1 MKIKLAP
8 TAKAEVQ
15 AITKKLGIKQTA
27 LSKIVAPNRNSNY
40 LAACLSDG
48 LMRDDTINTLVKMGA
63 DRAKMEA
70 KDTGTE
76 PIVVTP
82 VKEPV
87 QADLFSTDDSIRA
100 AVMNGIIDA
109 WLVIQKQTE
118 AAQAERENAMIE
130 RIVAELTGG
139 ELHDRVQYMLFSA
152 IDGALAKRG
161 TQHLND
167 GLIPQGWGNK

>member
-27 LSKIVAPNRNSNY
+27 LSKIGAPNRNSNY

-48 LMRDDTINTLVKMGA
+48 LMREETINTLVKMGA
-63 DRAKMEA
+63 DRSKMEA

-167 GLIPQGWGNK
+167 GIVPQKW

>member
-40 LAACLSDG
+40 LAALLSDG
-48 LMRDDTINTLVKMGA
+48 FMREDTINTLVKMGA

-70 KDTGTE
+70 VDTGTE

-118 AAQAERENAMIE
+118 QAQAERENAMIE

-139 ELHDRVQYMLFSA
+139 ELHDSVQYMLFSA

-161 TQHLND
+161 TPHMND

>member
-15 AITKKLGIKQTA
+15 AITKKLGIKQNA
-27 LSKIVAPNRNSNY
+27 LSKIIAPNRNSNY

-48 LMRDDTINTLVKMGA
+48 LMREDTINTLVKMGA
-63 DRAKMEA
+63 DRAKMES

-76 PIVVTP
+76 PIIVT
-82 VKEPV
+82 KEPA

-161 TQHLND
+161 TPHLND

>member
-48 LMRDDTINTLVKMGA
+48 LLREDTINTLVKMGA
-63 DRAKMEA
+63 DREKMEA

-167 GLIPQGWGNK
+167 GIVPQKW

>member
-48 LMRDDTINTLVKMGA
+48 LMREDTINTLVKMGA

-167 GLIPQGWGNK
+167 GIVPQKW

>member
-27 LSKIVAPNRNSNY
+27 LSKIIAPNRNSNY
-40 LAACLSDG
+40 LAALLSDG
-48 LMRDDTINTLVKMGA
+48 FMREDTINTLVKMGA

-70 KDTGTE
+70 VDTGTE
-76 PIVVTP
+76 PIVVT
-82 VKEPV
+82 KEPV

-167 GLIPQGWGNK
+167 GLIPQGWGSK